1 VWGSYYND
9 LLGWGF
15 GCCHTTTKN
24 SMCSGE
30 KGKKEA
36 LMREVRKKIIKRFK
50 IIICMV

>member
-36 LMREVRKKIIKRFK
+36 LMREVRKNRKD
-50 IIICMV
+50 